1 MNLINVVNNVVYVV
15 YILLTV
21 ASFVVVLLHFFKKY
35 TILNSLNLLD
45 NGLSSLSIIPFVIF
59 LMMSY
64 TSSAYCTSDNFMDGL
79 SLGAVL
85 TIVCIV
91 FAIIAM
97 VYNIIAQ
104 WHKNLP
110 HT

>member
-1 MNLINVVNNVVYVV
+1 MNLINIVNNVVYVV

-21 ASFVVVLLHFFKKY
+21 ASFVVVLLHFFKKH
-35 TILNSLNLLD
+35 TILNALNMLD
-45 NGLSSLSIIPFVIF
+45 NGLSSLSILPFVLF
-59 LMMSY
+59 VMMSVI
-64 TSSAYCTSDNFMDGL
+64 SSEYCTSDNFMDGL

-85 TIVCIV
+85 TLVCIV

-97 VYNIIAQ
+97 VFNIIAQ